1 MRPLTVSP
9 DGGRRSI
16 TSLKASI
23 PRLSDF
29 QLIDAPELEQLL
41 GSPHEQCQLIEAH
54 FSSTDHPLAGIDQ
67 RSPHLPGALQMHPS
81 YLEAGTDRS
90 KYYPNYDHPTDGNL
104 LPDHELTLA
113 LENVGIFPETLVIV
127 YGTDPDGSMAAAR
140 LTWAL
145 LYAGVQRVRFLDGGI
160 RSWITHGNETSSLIE
175 IAGTTPDP
183 LKSPSAKWQIRS
195 EFLATTDEVSRLNS
209 SHGKLIDVR
218 RRDEW
223 DGTNPNQYSFF
234 SKAGHIPSAEYQG
247 DWKNLVDQ
255 NSDKIGPL
263 LNSVAQRWRDQGI
276 LDADVASGKRS
287 LIFYCGTGWRSSIA
301 FLVALSLGLR
311 AKNYDDGFYG
321 WSWDEENEIIYGE
334 TTPASR

>member
-1 MRPLTVSP
+1 MRPVTVSP
-9 DGGRRSI
+9 DGGRRSL

-54 FSSTDHPLAGIDQ
+54 FSSADHPLAGIDQ

-113 LENVGIFPETLVIV
+113 LENVGISPET
-127 YGTDPDGSMAAAR
+127 
-140 LTWAL
+140 
-145 LYAGVQRVRFLDGGI
+145 
-160 RSWITHGNETSSLIE
+160 
-175 IAGTTPDP
+175 
-183 LKSPSAKWQIRS
+183 
-195 EFLATTDEVSRLNS
+195 LATTDEVSRLNS
-209 SHGKLIDVR
+209 SYGKLIDVR

-263 LNSVAQRWRDQGI
+263 LDSVAQRWRDQGI

-287 LIFYCGTGWRSSIA
+287 LIFYCGIGWRSSIA

-321 WSWDEENEIIYGE
+321 WS
-334 TTPASR
+334 

>member
-1 MRPLTVSP
+1 MRPVTVSP

-23 PRLSDF
+23 PRPSDF
-29 QLIDAPELEQLL
+29 QLIDALALEQLL
-41 GSPHEQCQLIEAH
+41 ESSHEECLLIEAH
-54 FSSTDHPLAGIDQ
+54 FSSADHPLAGIDQ
-67 RSPHLPGALQMHPS
+67 RSPHLPG
-81 YLEAGTDRS
+81 
-90 KYYPNYDHPTDGNL
+90 
-104 LPDHELTLA
+104 
-113 LENVGIFPETLVIV
+113 
-127 YGTDPDGSMAAAR
+127 
-140 LTWAL
+140 
-145 LYAGVQRVRFLDGGI
+145 
-160 RSWITHGNETSSLIE
+160 
-175 IAGTTPDP
+175 
-183 LKSPSAKWQIRS
+183 
-195 EFLATTDEVSRLNS
+195 
-209 SHGKLIDVR
+209 
-218 RRDEW
+218 
-223 DGTNPNQYSFF
+223 
-234 SKAGHIPSAEYQG
+234 AEYQG

-263 LNSVAQRWRDQGI
+263 LDSVAQRWRDQGI

>member
-1 MRPLTVSP
+1 MRPVTVSP

-29 QLIDAPELEQLL
+29 QLIDALALEQLL
-41 GSPHEQCQLIEAH
+41 ESSHEQCQLIEAH
-54 FSSTDHPLAGIDQ
+54 FSSADHPLAGNDQ

-90 KYYPNYDHPTDGNL
+90 KYYPNYDHPSDGNL

-113 LENVGIFPETLVIV
+113 LE
-127 YGTDPDGSMAAAR
+127 
-140 LTWAL
+140 
-145 LYAGVQRVRFLDGGI
+145 
-160 RSWITHGNETSSLIE
+160 
-175 IAGTTPDP
+175 IAGTTPNP
-183 LKSPSAKWQIRS
+183 LQSPSAEWQIRS

-263 LNSVAQRWRDQGI
+263 LDSVAKRWRNQGI

-321 WSWDEENEIIYGE
+321 WSWDEENEIVYGE
-334 TTPASR
+334 TTPALR